1 MYLGLT
7 ALTITNAENIMMEGT
22 TDFILSVLG
31 LTFAGRAMTVLIPM
45 MLIWI
50 ANCGKIIVSCNEILL
65 IIVGGSIRGP
75 IAFGLSLQLASP
87 HSLLMKTTTQILVL
101 VSTVVLGSLIGILSK
116 FLTLSEEVVPISLQ
130 EPLIRHSRS
139 DAFLVRQPTHEMHN
153 HNYKGFA
160 RWFKEFDK
168 KKIMPLFRREDH
180 DFSMY
185 YGNPEEHRMNLINN

>member
-1 MYLGLT
+1 
-7 ALTITNAENIMMEGT
+7 
-22 TDFILSVLG
+22 
-31 LTFAGRAMTVLIPM
+31 
-45 MLIWI
+45 
-50 ANCGKIIVSCNEILL
+50 
-65 IIVGGSIRGP
+65 
-75 IAFGLSLQLASP
+75 
-87 HSLLMKTTTQILVL
+87 MKTTTQILVL

-185 YGNPEEHRMNLINN
+185 YGNPEEHCQQPHVRIRSAVKTQLWLSTVAARTGPAEFP